1 MSNFITEAFV
11 NEFRD
16 NVTMLSQQR
25 MSRLRGAVRVEGF
38 TGEKAFFEQLKP
50 TAMVKKTSRHADTPL
65 VETQHVRRM
74 VTAEEFEWADL
85 IGKAD
90 KARTLPDFE
99 NPYLM
104 NAAMAAGRT
113 MDELIIAA
121 ADASALT
128 GQNGTT
134 SVALPAAQ
142 TVANTVGANTGL
154 NTDKLL
160 KAKFILDKAE
170 VDPTIP
176 RFVAANAVQM
186 ENLLKDDQVQSSDYN
201 TVKALVR
208 GEVDTWLGFTFIRT
222 ELIRTVSTDNRVLFW
237 AQDGLMLA
245 VNYDVQAKV
254 SERADKS
261 YDYQAYL
268 SMMMGATRMEEEKV
282 GYINCAT
289 TPAAT

>member
-25 MSRLRGAVRVEGF
+25 MSRLRGAVRVESF

-50 TAMVKKTSRHADTPL
+50 TSMVKKTSRHGDTPL

-90 KARTLPDFE
+90 KARTLVDFE

-121 ADASALT
+121 ADGTAYT

-134 SVALPAAQ
+134 SVSLPNSQ
-142 TVANTVGANTGL
+142 VVANTVGTNTGL
-154 NTDKLL
+154 NVDKLIA
-160 KAKFILDKAE
+160 AKEVLDKSE

-176 RFVAANAVQM
+176 RFVAANSTQLS
-186 ENLLKDDQVQSSDYN
+186 NLLKDDHVQSSDYN

-208 GEVDTWLGFTFIRT
+208 GEIDTFLGFTFIRT
-222 ELIRTVSTDNRVLFW
+222 ELIRTVSTNNRVLFW

-245 VNYDVQAKV
+245 VNYDVQAKI
-254 SERADKS
+254 SERPDKS

-268 SMMMGATRMEEEKV
+268 SMMMGSTRMEEDKV

-289 TPAAT
+289 TPAST